1 MSKDTRSEQTV
12 LFVDDDRD
20 ALDLYASLLDAAQVT
35 TLLAQS
41 GLHALDI
48 LRSRKVHLLV
58 SDYSMPGM
66 NGVALLNEA
75 LRLYPDMGRI
85 LYTGTADSELLL
97 EAVGHKVLTKGMH
110 IPLVQRA
117 LLRELKRHGG

>member
-1 MSKDTRSEQTV
+1 MSKDTHSDPPTV
-12 LFVDDDRD
+12 LFVDDDVE
-20 ALDLYASLLDAAQVT
+20 ALDLYGTLFAFPHAT
-35 TLLAQS
+35 TLTAQS

-75 LRLYPDMGRI
+75 HRLYPDMGLI
-85 LYTGTADSELLL
+85 LYTGNADSELLL
-97 EAVGHKVLTKGMH
+97 EAAPHKVLTKGMH
-110 IPLVQRA
+110 LPLVRRA
-117 LLRELKRHGG
+117 ILRELKRHE